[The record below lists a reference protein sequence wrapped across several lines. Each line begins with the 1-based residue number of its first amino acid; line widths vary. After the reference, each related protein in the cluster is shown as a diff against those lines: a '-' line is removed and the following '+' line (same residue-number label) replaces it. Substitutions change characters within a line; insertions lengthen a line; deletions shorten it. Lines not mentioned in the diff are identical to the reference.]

1 MGEVHGLREEL
12 SSSGFC
18 LFEFFKE
25 GHSGTSMTFD
35 EGH

>member
-1 MGEVHGLREEL
+1 MGKVHGLREEL
-12 SSSGFC
+12 SSAGFS

-25 GHSGTSMTFD
+25 GHSGTSMTLH

>member
-1 MGEVHGLREEL
+1 MGEVHGLRKEL
-12 SSSGFC
+12 SSAGFS

-25 GHSGTSMTFD
+25 GHSGTSVTLD